1 MNFDFLFQHYEGV
14 LSLTKRKTKVLT
26 SLSLAGL
33 AGAVIVTVL
42 FAVYIDYNKYI
53 PGVIVMGSI
62 FALNL
67 IFLFQGNYRSAVYVI
82 FLLPLSLYF
91 FFINKYYSVVDYEA
105 GLRGMLTI
113 MYLAMVY
120 LVVFSQ
126 NIYPFLI
133 FYAESVLTIIY
144 FIYSKNYPFGLK
156 MPGLCGIFCN
166 LHPVAE
172 LSLVTLLAVLIYKY
186 YDNLIAKTAK
196 ESQRNKNQIGETFR
210 QAQFGIMVLK
220 IERDSRGEKSGIKI
234 VRTNNAFNKFFK
246 LSRQEIAD
254 ADYSEIFVKIFRDSL
269 NWQDEFFHSPRG
281 QFMVHIKHNDKWFQ
295 VHNAFPEPDLMVSSF
310 INVTPMRQEI
320 QRLKNREKRLTS
332 LLGSLPDIFFIIEK
346 DGTYVDYVSN
356 NPELMK
362 LSHDEIIGKTIF
374 EMGFSSPMSYQ
385 IYSSIQHV
393 IENDNIETIEY
404 GMELENG
411 KNLIFEM
418 RLARLNDNQV
428 ISIGRDITSRKEYQ
442 YKLIEA
448 KKKIEEASRLK
459 SAFLENISHEIRTP
473 MNAIVGFSA
482 LAMNE
487 NQSNDKK
494 NKFLEI
500 VSKNAEYLMDIITN
514 IIDVS
519 EIETGTMTYTPGAF
533 PLNQLMYE
541 IYQKYH
547 SIVETSKPG
556 VKLNLLLGNDSPDF
570 EIVND
575 NYLLAKILNHLI
587 DNAIK
592 FTTEGDVTFGYEQTG
607 EWIKFF
613 VKDTG
618 IGITRKDFI
627 KIFEFFHQVDN
638 RISRTFSGT
647 GAGLSIVKN
656 LTELIGSKIEFE
668 SSKGKG
674 SYFHF
679 TIAANAPIGVVSEK

>member
-1 MNFDFLFQHYEGV
+1 MNFDSLFQNYEGV

-26 SLSLAGL
+26 VFSLAGL
-33 AGAVIVTVL
+33 VGSVFLTVL
-42 FAVYIDYNKYI
+42 FAFNIDSNKYI
-53 PGVIVMGSI
+53 PGVIVLGSI

-67 IFLFQGNYRSAVYVI
+67 IFLFQGNYRIAVNII

-105 GLRGMLTI
+105 GLNGMLSI
-113 MYLAMVY
+113 IYLSLVY
-120 LVVFSQ
+120 LFIFSQ
-126 NIYPFLI
+126 NIYSFII
-133 FYAESVLTIIY
+133 FYAESVLTILY
-144 FIYSKNYPFGLK
+144 FIYTKNYPMGLK
-156 MPGLCGIFCN
+156 MPGLYGVFSN
-166 LHPVAE
+166 LHPIAE
-172 LSLVTLLAVLIYKY
+172 LTIISILSIAIYKY
-186 YDNLIAKTAK
+186 YDLLITKTSK
-196 ESQRNKNQIGETFR
+196 ESNRVSNQISETFR
-210 QAQFGIMVLK
+210 QIHFGVMALS

-234 VRTNNAFNKFFK
+234 LRTNNAFNKVFK
-246 LSRQEIAD
+246 LSRQEITD
-254 ADYSEIFVKIFRDSL
+254 AGYSEIFVKIFRDSF
-269 NWQDEFFHSPRG
+269 NWQDEFFHSPRS
-281 QFMVHIKHNDKWFQ
+281 QFQVYIQHIDKWFQ
-295 VHNAFPEPDLMVSSF
+295 IYNAFPEPDLIVSSF
-310 INVTPMRQEI
+310 INITHMMNDI

-332 LLGSLPDIFFIIEK
+332 LMGSLPDIFFIIEK
-346 DGTYVDYVSN
+346 NGTYIDYVSN

-362 LSHDEIIGKTIF
+362 ISQEDIVGKTIF

-411 KNLIFEM
+411 KTLVFEM

-442 YKLIEA
+442 HKLIEA
-448 KKKIEEASRLK
+448 KKKSEEASRLK

-473 MNAIVGFSA
+473 MNAIIGFST
-482 LAMNE
+482 LAE
-487 NQSNDKK
+487 KETQSDEKK

-500 VSKNAEYLMDIITN
+500 VRKNAEYLMEIITN

-519 EIETGTMTYTPGAF
+519 EIETGTMTYSAGSF

-541 IYQKYH
+541 IYRKH
-547 SIVETSKPG
+547 HFTIKSNKPNL
-556 VKLNLLLGNDSPDF
+556 KLNLILGNNSPDF
-570 EIVND
+570 KIVSD
-575 NYLLAKILNHLI
+575 NYLLTKILNHLI

-592 FTTEGDVTFGYEQTG
+592 FTNEGEVNFGYELTG
-607 EWIKFF
+607 ERLKFF

-618 IGITRKDFI
+618 IGITKKDYL
-627 KIFEFFHQVDN
+627 KIFEFFHQIDN
-638 RISRTFSGT
+638 RISRTFAGT

-668 SSKGKG
+668 SSKDKG

-679 TIAANAPIGVVSEK
+679 TIPVNAPIDVINN